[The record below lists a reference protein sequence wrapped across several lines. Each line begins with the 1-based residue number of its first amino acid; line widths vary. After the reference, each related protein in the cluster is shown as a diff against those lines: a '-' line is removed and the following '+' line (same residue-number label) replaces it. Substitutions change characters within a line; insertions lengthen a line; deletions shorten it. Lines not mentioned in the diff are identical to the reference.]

1 MKSVFESEKIN
12 YIHVSLDLID
22 DYLIMV
28 NDREIQKCI
37 STKIRVY
44 SREDEVN
51 WVKAKLEEGAQVFSM
66 ISKEDGS
73 YIGNVELMDIE
84 NGSAEVGLCITM
96 AMQNKHYGTEALKR
110 ILNTSGC
117 AFSISSKRIIEYGF
131 KELDLNTLTAV
142 IFSNNVRSLHNVE
155 KLGFKKCGIEKNVK
169 VEDGVSVDDV
179 HFILER

>member
-66 ISKEDGS
+66 ISKEDES

-96 AMQNKHYGTEALKR
+96 AMQNKHYGTEAL
-110 ILNTSGC
+110 
-117 AFSISSKRIIEYGF
+117 KRIIEYGF

>member
-1 MKSVFESEKIN
+1 MKSVCESEKIN

-110 ILNTSGC
+110 I
-117 AFSISSKRIIEYGF
+117 IEYGF

>member
-110 ILNTSGC
+110 I
-117 AFSISSKRIIEYGF
+117 IEYGF

-142 IFSNNVRSLHNVE
+142 LFSNNVRSLHNVE

>member
-12 YIHVSLDLID
+12 YIHVSSDLID

-110 ILNTSGC
+110 I
-117 AFSISSKRIIEYGF
+117 IEYGF

-155 KLGFKKCGIEKNVK
+155 KLGFKRCGIEKNVK

>member
-12 YIHVSLDLID
+12 YIHVSLDLIE

-110 ILNTSGC
+110 I
-117 AFSISSKRIIEYGF
+117 IEYGF

>member
-12 YIHVSLDLID
+12 YIHVSLNLID

-110 ILNTSGC
+110 I
-117 AFSISSKRIIEYGF
+117 IEYGF

-155 KLGFKKCGIEKNVK
+155 KLGFKRCGIEKNVK

>member
-110 ILNTSGC
+110 I
-117 AFSISSKRIIEYGF
+117 IEDGF

>member
-110 ILNTSGC
+110 I
-117 AFSISSKRIIEYGF
+117 IEYGF

-155 KLGFKKCGIEKNVK
+155 KFGFKRCGITKDVK
-169 VEDGVSVDDV
+169 VEDGVSIDDIY
-179 HFILER
+179 FKLEK

>member
-1 MKSVFESEKIN
+1 MKSVFESERID
-12 YIHVSLDLID
+12 YIPISEDLVD

-28 NDREIQKCI
+28 NDKEIQKFI
-37 STKIRVY
+37 SKEERVY

-51 WVKAKLEEGAQVFSM
+51 WVKAKLEEKAYVFSM

-110 ILNTSGC
+110 I
-117 AFSISSKRIIEYGF
+117 IEYSF

-155 KLGFKKCGIEKNVK
+155 KLGFKRCGIEKNVK

>member
-84 NGSAEVGLCITM
+84 NGSAEIGLCITM
-96 AMQNKHYGTEALKR
+96 AMQNKHYGTEAL
-110 ILNTSGC
+110 
-117 AFSISSKRIIEYGF
+117 KRIIEYGF

>member
-73 YIGNVELMDIE
+73 YIGTVELMDIE

-96 AMQNKHYGTEALKR
+96 AMQNKHYGTEAL
-110 ILNTSGC
+110 
-117 AFSISSKRIIEYGF
+117 KRIIEYGF

>member
-44 SREDEVN
+44 SKEDEVN

-110 ILNTSGC
+110 I
-117 AFSISSKRIIEYGF
+117 IEYGF

>member
-110 ILNTSGC
+110 I
-117 AFSISSKRIIEYGF
+117 IEYGF

-169 VEDGVSVDDV
+169 VEDGVSVYDV

>member
-110 ILNTSGC
+110 I
-117 AFSISSKRIIEYGF
+117 IEYGF

>member
-110 ILNTSGC
+110 I
-117 AFSISSKRIIEYGF
+117 IEYGF
-131 KELDLNTLTAV
+131 KELNLNTLTAV

>member
-1 MKSVFESEKIN
+1 
-12 YIHVSLDLID
+12 
-22 DYLIMV
+22 
-28 NDREIQKCI
+28 
-37 STKIRVY
+37 
-44 SREDEVN
+44 
-51 WVKAKLEEGAQVFSM
+51 M

-96 AMQNKHYGTEALKR
+96 AMQNKHYGTEAL
-110 ILNTSGC
+110 
-117 AFSISSKRIIEYGF
+117 KRIIEYGF

>member
-22 DYLIMV
+22 DYLIMI

-110 ILNTSGC
+110 I
-117 AFSISSKRIIEYGF
+117 IEYGF

-155 KLGFKKCGIEKNVK
+155 KLGFKRCGIEKNVK

>member
-1 MKSVFESEKIN
+1 MKSVFESERID
-12 YIHVSLDLID
+12 YIPISEDLVD

-28 NDREIQKCI
+28 NDKEIQKFI
-37 STKIRVY
+37 SKEERVY

-51 WVKAKLEEGAQVFSM
+51 WVKAKLEEKAYVFSM

-110 ILNTSGC
+110 I
-117 AFSISSKRIIEYGF
+117 IEYSF

>member
-110 ILNTSGC
+110 I
-117 AFSISSKRIIEYGF
+117 IEYGF

-142 IFSNNVRSLHNVE
+142 IFSNNVKSLHNVE

>member
-51 WVKAKLEEGAQVFSM
+51 WVKAKLEKGAQVFSM

-96 AMQNKHYGTEALKR
+96 AMQNKHYGTEALK
-110 ILNTSGC
+110 
-117 AFSISSKRIIEYGF
+117 KIIEYGF

-155 KLGFKKCGIEKNVK
+155 KLGFKRCGIEKNVK

>member
-110 ILNTSGC
+110 I
-117 AFSISSKRIIEYGF
+117 IEYGF

-179 HFILER
+179 HFILELSLIHISEPTRPY

>member
-110 ILNTSGC
+110 I
-117 AFSISSKRIIEYGF
+117 IEYGF

-155 KLGFKKCGIEKNVK
+155 KLGFKRCGIEKNVK

>member
-1 MKSVFESEKIN
+1 MKSVFESERID
-12 YIHVSLDLID
+12 YIPISLDLVD

-28 NDREIQKCI
+28 NDKESQKFI
-37 STKIRVY
+37 SKEERVY

-51 WVKAKLEEGAQVFSM
+51 WIKAKLEEKAYVFSM

-73 YIGNVELMDIE
+73 YIGNVELMDVE

-96 AMQNKHYGTEALKR
+96 SMQNKHYGTEALKR
-110 ILNTSGC
+110 I
-117 AFSISSKRIIEYGF
+117 IEYGF
-131 KELDLNTLTAV
+131 KELELNTLTAV
-142 IFSNNVRSLHNVE
+142 IFSNNVKSLHNVE
-155 KLGFKKCGIEKNVK
+155 KLGFKRCGIEKNVK